1 MAWSPKPFACPLA
14 LAMAGTIAI
23 MTLTAPTIAHGET
36 RLVPSLAVSER
47 YDSNVF
53 FVSGGNLEDYVTNIS
68 PQVKV
73 DHKGRL
79 IEGTVQ
85 GGATGEVY
93 VKNPGLN
100 YIALNGGVN
109 LNLDN
114 AVAQLVRGAGLKVSD
129 TFYFTP
135 QAPAFVAPGS
145 GSQVS
150 EAFVRGIQAGRANS
164 FTNAGSAIGSYALS
178 PRVDLQ
184 ATYMHQKI
192 HFGTAF
198 VSPTTGQFFNTTF
211 QTVTAG
217 PQLKVSPLDRAT
229 LTYQY
234 QQADFSQGGGSG
246 GFHTHGG
253 TMGWTRAF
261 TPTLTANVT
270 GGMTVIEPNERVQYL
285 GTVSVEGKLQ
295 NTDASLSYSRGVYPS
310 FFNTGLPLLS
320 QVVTAT
326 VSHRLTALLT
336 ATANGNYAKNES
348 VPAGTLAFESYWVT
362 VGLNYKVSRMVN
374 DTLSFTNSAYK
385 QNSLGQSTRFDR
397 NMVMVSLM
405 AEWN

>member
-1 MAWSPKPFACPLA
+1 
-14 LAMAGTIAI
+14 MAGTIWA
-23 MTLTAPTIAHGET
+23 MTLTAPRIAHGET
-36 RLVPSLAVSER
+36 KLVPSLAVSER

-53 FVSGGNLEDYVTNIS
+53 FIPGRNVEDYVTNIS
-68 PQVKV
+68 PQVTV

-79 IEGTVQ
+79 IDGTVR
-85 GGATGEVY
+85 GGATAEAY

-100 YIALNGGVN
+100 YVAANGSVN

-114 AVAQLVRGAGLKVSD
+114 AVSQLVRGAGLRLSD

-135 QAPAFVAPGS
+135 QAPSFVAPGT

-150 EAFVRGIQAGRANS
+150 EAFVRGIQAARANS
-164 FTNAGSAIGSYALS
+164 FTNTGSATGSYNLS

-184 ATYMHQKI
+184 ATYMHQRI

-198 VSPTTGQFFNTTF
+198 ASPATGQFFNTTF
-211 QTVTAG
+211 QTVNAG
-217 PQLKVSPLDRAT
+217 PLLKISPLDT
-229 LTYQY
+229 LNLSYQY
-234 QQADFSQGGGSG
+234 TQAEFSQGGGGG

-253 TMGWTRAF
+253 IMGWTRTF
-261 TPTLTANVT
+261 TPTLKANLTA
-270 GGMTVIEPNERVQYL
+270 GMTVIEPSNSVQYL
-285 GTVSVEGKLQ
+285 VTASLDKNFQ

-310 FFNTGLPLLS
+310 IFISGLPLLS

-336 ATANGNYAKNES
+336 VTANGNYAKNES
-348 VPAGTLAFESYWVT
+348 VSTPELAYESYWVT
-362 VGLNYKVSRMVN
+362 VGLNYTVSRILKA
-374 DTLSFTNSAYK
+374 TLSYTNSEYK
-385 QNSLGQSTRFDR
+385 SHSLGQSTRFDR
-397 NMVMVSLM
+397 NMVMVGLT

>member
-1 MAWSPKPFACPLA
+1 
-14 LAMAGTIAI
+14 

-53 FVSGGNLEDYVTNIS
+53 FVPGGNLEDYVTNIS
-68 PQVKV
+68 PQVTV

-79 IEGTVQ
+79 IDGTVR

-114 AVAQLVRGAGLKVSD
+114 AVAQLVRAAGLKVSD

-150 EAFVRGIQAGRANS
+150 EAFVRGIQAARANS
-164 FTNAGSAIGSYALS
+164 FTNAGSVTGSYSLS

-184 ATYMHQKI
+184 ASYMHQKI

-198 VSPTTGQFFNTTF
+198 VSSTTGQFFNTTL

-217 PQLKVSPLDRAT
+217 PLLKISPLDTLT

-234 QQADFSQGGGSG
+234 QQADFSQGGG
-246 GFHTHGG
+246 FHTQGG
-253 TMGWTRAF
+253 IMGWTRAF
-261 TPTLTANVT
+261 TPTLQAKVT
-270 GGMTVIEPNERVQYL
+270 TGMTVTEPSNRVQYQ
-285 GTVSVEGKLQ
+285 GAVSVEGKLQ
-295 NTDASLSYSRGVYPS
+295 NTDARLSYSRGVYPS

-326 VSHRLTALLT
+326 VAHRVTALLT
-336 ATANGNYAKNES
+336 VTVNGNYAKNDS
-348 VPAGTLAFESYWVT
+348 VPAGTLAYESYWVT
-362 VGLNYKVSRMVN
+362 VGLNYRVSRILN
-374 DTLSFTNSAYK
+374 TALSYTNSEYK
-385 QNSLGQSTRFDR
+385 QNSLGQSSRFDR
-397 NMVMVSLM
+397 NMVMVMLT

>member
-1 MAWSPKPFACPLA
+1 MAWSPKAFACPLV
-14 LAMAGTIAI
+14 LAMAGTIAT
-23 MTLTAPTIAHGET
+23 MTLMAPRLAHGET
-36 RLVPSLAVSER
+36 KLVPSLAVSER

-53 FVSGGNLEDYVTNIS
+53 FVAGRNLEDYVTNIS

-73 DHKGRL
+73 VHKGRM
-79 IEGTVQ
+79 IDGTVQ

-93 VKNPGLN
+93 VKNPRLN
-100 YIALNGGVN
+100 YIALNGGVI

-135 QAPAFVAPGS
+135 QPPAFVAPGT
-145 GSQVS
+145 GGQVS
-150 EAFVRGIQAGRANS
+150 EAFVRGIQATRANS
-164 FTNAGSAIGSYALS
+164 FTNAGSVIGSYALS

-198 VSPTTGQFFNTTF
+198 VSPTTGQLFNSTL

-217 PQLKVSPLDRAT
+217 PQLKISPLDTLT

-234 QQADFSQGGGSG
+234 QQAEFSRGE

-253 TMGWTRAF
+253 ITGWTRAF
-261 TPTLTANVT
+261 TPTLTAHVT
-270 GGMTVIEPNERVQYL
+270 AGMTVIEPGESVRYL
-285 GTVSVEGKLQ
+285 VTASLDKKLQ
-295 NTDASLSYSRGVYPS
+295 NTDASLSYSRGVYPN
-310 FFNTGLPLLS
+310 FFISGLPLLS

-336 ATANGNYAKNES
+336 VTVNGNYAKNES
-348 VPAGTLAFESYWVT
+348 VSTPQLAFESYGAT
-362 VGLNYKVSRMVN
+362 VGLNYKVSRILN
-374 DTLSFTNSAYK
+374 TTLLYTNSQYK
-385 QNSLGQSTRFDR
+385 QQFMVQSARFDR
-397 NMVMVSLM
+397 NMVILILT